1 MNFGYLL
8 IVSSSKSANYLEMAY
23 ALALS
28 IKNTQRPGY
37 DKVALV
43 IDNKSLVGL
52 YNKGRAFDHVIE
64 WKDQTFWNGRSW
76 MDVLTPFEYTV
87 CLDVDML
94 FTEDHSLIIDYF
106 IENSELYVANR
117 VYTYRNEIIV
127 DTHYRKTF
135 IENNLP
141 NLYSMWTFFKK
152 ESCLVEEFFN
162 LNRAIINNPEEFS
175 NIFLSKYIPKILGTD
190 EAFALSAKILAI
202 EDEISYDLDFLKIV
216 HMKPLI
222 QNWTWAP
229 SKWSNRVGFYLES
242 PKDITIGNYKQ
253 TGIIHYVEKDLI
265 SREIIGTLE
274 ENLWKI

>member
-117 VYTYRNEIIV
+117 VYTYRNETIV

-152 ESCLVEEFFN
+152 ESRLVEEFFN